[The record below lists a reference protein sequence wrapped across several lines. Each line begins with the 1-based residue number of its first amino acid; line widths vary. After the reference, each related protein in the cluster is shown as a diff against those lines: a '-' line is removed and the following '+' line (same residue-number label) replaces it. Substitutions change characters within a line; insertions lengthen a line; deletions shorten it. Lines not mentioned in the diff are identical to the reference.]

1 MSNEIR
7 VPYKVHVSE
16 VFGRDVVVYD
26 SDKYS
31 ACEYVEGLCNCAEID
46 ITSRDAFGSRN
57 VEVIGIA
64 TEEEIRNL
72 DEYRKNGKSLI
83 KDKSRKMGDYRVLHR
98 LEIGRAVISVGI
110 NEGAAYGM
118 KYVVANDREGQHYNK
133 DTLIYTNEE
142 SIAMAA
148 YGDFIA
154 DEAKAMQVE
163 EQNKIQRETITEEQC
178 VPFDEDTV
186 LFGKVVVL
194 RPYKPTFMSDWQIC
208 IVVGG
213 NHWLLRCAKISDG
226 HRMNIQREEIM
237 GILKP
242 ECYPDW
248 VTEKLKC
255 ITEGKQRRTDFIEV
269 EGE

>member
-1 MSNEIR
+1 MSNEVQ
-7 VPYKVHVSE
+7 VPYNVHISE
-16 VFGRDVVVYD
+16 VFGREVVVYD
-26 SDKYS
+26 SDKYD
-31 ACEYVEGLCNCAEID
+31 ACEYIEELCNSGEID
-46 ITSRDAFGSRN
+46 ITSHDAFGGRN
-57 VEVIGIA
+57 VEVVGIA
-64 TEEEIRNL
+64 TEDEIRHL
-72 DEYRKNGKSLI
+72 DEYRKNGRTVI
-83 KDKSRKMGDYRVLHR
+83 KNKSRKMGDYRVLHR
-98 LEIGRAVISVGI
+98 LQIGKAVISVGI
-110 NEGAAYGM
+110 YEEAAYGL
-118 KYVVANDREGQHYNK
+118 KYVVAYDIEGHHYNK

-148 YGDFIA
+148 YGGFIA

-163 EQNKIQRETITEEQC
+163 EQNKIKRETITEDQC
-178 VPFDEDTV
+178 IPFDEEAV

-194 RPYKPTFMSDWQIC
+194 RPYKPTVMSDLQIC

-213 NHWLLRCAKISDG
+213 NHWLLRCAKIIDG
-226 HRMNIQREEIM
+226 HRMNIQREDIM

-255 ITEGKQRRTDFIEV
+255 ITEGKQRRTDFIDV